1 MELLENIRRLWD
13 HAFEADARLFEAVQA
28 SADAVPTAIRE
39 YLHIIGAEEIWLAR
53 IEGRPSRLAVWPEI
67 SMLEMQDLR
76 DETEAAYRAFLDD
89 LRDADLSRQV
99 TYTNSAGQAFTNS
112 VADILLHVVLHG
124 QYHRG
129 KVNLLLR
136 QGGQTPVPTDYIA
149 FVRGVPTA
157 TEATALRKEGR

>member
-1 MELLENIRRLWD
+1 MELLEKIRRLWD
-13 HAFEADARLFEAVQA
+13 HAFEADARLFDAVRA
-28 SADAVPTAIRE
+28 AADAVPAAVRE
-39 YLHIIGAEEIWLAR
+39 YMHIIGAEEIWLAR
-53 IEGRPSRLAVWPEI
+53 IEGRSSRLAVWPDVSI
-67 SMLEMQDLR
+67 AEMQDLR
-76 DETEAAYRAFLDD
+76 EETEAAYRAFLDT
-89 LRDADLSRQV
+89 LRDGDLSRQV

-112 VADILLHVVLHG
+112 VVDILLHVVLHG

-157 TEATALRKEGR
+157 TEATAQRKESR